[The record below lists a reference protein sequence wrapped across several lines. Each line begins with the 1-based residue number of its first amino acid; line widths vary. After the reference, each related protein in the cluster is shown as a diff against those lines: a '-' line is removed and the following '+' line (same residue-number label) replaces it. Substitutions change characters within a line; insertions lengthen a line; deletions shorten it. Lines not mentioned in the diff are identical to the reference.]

1 MGSEYKKTA
10 KDLAFERERTRLHSR
25 IQQLQEEIRIQ
36 EGIIS
41 KKDALIDEKDR
52 EIARLNQDLLKL
64 QELLKLQPDVLQQY
78 LTEEHS
84 KADKQ
89 DKLLECLQM
98 LRIVSAEHIF

>member
-41 KKDALIDEKDR
+41 KKDALI
-52 EIARLNQDLLKL
+52 
-64 QELLKLQPDVLQQY
+64 
-78 LTEEHS
+78 
-84 KADKQ
+84 
-89 DKLLECLQM
+89 
-98 LRIVSAEHIF
+98 AEHQQISLPFQAGRDCNISGITSKDHAETAG